1 MEHEA
6 LFDLAN
12 PELWVLI
19 GLAAFI
25 GLLICAEGSAGRPV
39 QAALDAHA
47 RRSRPNSTKPSNC
60 GKRPRPCSPR

>member
-19 GLAAFI
+19 GLALFI
-25 GLLICAEGSAGRPV
+25 GLLVVLKVVPGSLFGA
-39 QAALDAHA
+39 
-47 RRSRPNSTKPSNC
+47 
-60 GKRPRPCSPR
+60 